1 MRFWHLTV
9 NDITLG
15 QPRALRDRH
24 LDSSQFLR
32 LLLRL
37 KVFRSIT
44 LKYLHDS
51 NAEYSDAPV
60 DGSTFFSVGAASRHL
75 T

>member
-9 NDITLG
+9 NDIAYG
-15 QPRALRDRH
+15 QTRAFGDRH

-51 NAEYSDAPV
+51 NAEYSDAAA
-60 DGSTFFSVGAASRHL
+60 DGSIF
-75 T
+75 

>member
-1 MRFWHLTV
+1 M
-9 NDITLG
+9 
-15 QPRALRDRH
+15 RH

-32 LLLRL
+32 LLLLL

-51 NAEYSDAPV
+51 NAEYSDAAV
-60 DGSTFFSVGAASRHL
+60 NFFFNFIQIIYSERYIGTGLQLARLFEAGQA

>member
-9 NDITLG
+9 NDIAYG
-15 QPRALRDRH
+15 QTRALRDHH

-32 LLLRL
+32 LLLWL
-37 KVFRSIT
+37 KVFRSIM

-51 NAEYSDAPV
+51 NAGYSDAAV
-60 DGSTFFSVGAASRHL
+60 DGSIF
-75 T
+75 

>member
-1 MRFWHLTV
+1 MRFWDLTV
-9 NDITLG
+9 NEFAEGQTKALG
-15 QPRALRDRH
+15 DSH

-32 LLLRL
+32 LLLQL

-51 NAEYSDAPV
+51 NAEYSDAAV
-60 DGSTFFSVGAASRHL
+60 
-75 T
+75 

>member
-1 MRFWHLTV
+1 M
-9 NDITLG
+9 
-15 QPRALRDRH
+15 ALRDRH
-24 LDSSQFLR
+24 RDSSQFLR

>member
-9 NDITLG
+9 NDIAYG
-15 QPRALRDRH
+15 QTRAFGDRH

-37 KVFRSIT
+37 KVFRSIA

-51 NAEYSDAPV
+51 NAKYRMERLTGPYFSMGAP
-60 DGSTFFSVGAASRHL
+60 SRHF
-75 T
+75 